1 MSVHKRSYQRKD
13 GSKSLYYLAVVKAKG
28 LQTVTKQF
36 NRKIDAES
44 WEREQRVKISGEPH
58 SPKVSGAAT
67 VQELATKWFDLH
79 ASKSLEWSSQNRYE
93 INWRRHIAPMFGTT
107 RVMDLRPSLVEGW
120 ARGLVQKTGLSE
132 KSANGCLMLLKK
144 ILSDSLRWQMISVNP
159 IAGIKAMKEPERD
172 FDFWTLDEA
181 EKFLR
186 YVDEVDRRFYFGVA
200 VALYTGMRLGEIQA
214 LKWDAVDFATRL
226 ITVKRTY
233 CLKRGEAKERTKT
246 NRIRR
251 LPISQSLAEILVELK
266 NQADSD
272 YVLPNFPFHHASKV
286 MRRLAK
292 EAGVKPIRFH
302 DLRHSFAS
310 NFVMRGGQIYKL
322 QRLLGH
328 SSIQMT
334 ERYSHLSPDHLQDAT
349 EILDF
354 GTRQKNNV
362 TRISERTSVA
372 G

>member
-28 LQTVTKQF
+28 LQTLTKQF
-36 NRKIDAES
+36 DRKIDAET
-44 WEREQRVKISGEPH
+44 WEREQRVKITGEPQTT
-58 SPKVSGAAT
+58 KATGAVTIA
-67 VQELATKWFDLH
+67 ELAANWFDTH
-79 ASKSLEWSSQNRYE
+79 ASKTLEWSSQNRYE
-93 INWRRHIAPMFGTT
+93 INWRRHIEPVFGRT
-107 RVMDLRPSLVEGW
+107 RAMDLGPSVVESW
-120 ARGLVQKTGLSE
+120 ARGLVHETGLTE

-144 ILSDSLRWQMISVNP
+144 ILSDSLRWQLISVNP
-159 IAGIKAMKEPERD
+159 ISGIRPMKEPEKD
-172 FDFWTLDEA
+172 FNFWTLDEA

-246 NRIRR
+246 SRIRR
-251 LPISQSLAEILVELK
+251 LPISQALTEILVELK
-266 NQADSD
+266 NASTGE
-272 YVLPNFPFHHASKV
+272 YVLPDFPFHHASKV

-354 GTRQKNNV
+354 GTLQRGNV
-362 TRISERTSVA
+362 TRISDRTSVA